1 MRTRKKEALRGRGF
15 KWVLFDMNASNMKA
29 TGWKEKYQ
37 QERDNLLTII
47 SNQLA
52 VDPRVKAAWL
62 FGSLGRGD
70 ADAISDLDLWVVT
83 EPDYVD
89 RVRADPQ
96 ACVTNFGKLILSLS
110 APQNAP
116 KRGAYFM
123 TCYDDEVA
131 PHIVDWYW
139 QPASEA
145 FIPANVQLLFD
156 KAGLARND
164 QPILFDDQQENLHS
178 IEQPHHFISYFW
190 MMLMITAKYAYRF
203 PWAKE
208 MELLPYLLDPL
219 HKAQQ
224 YSGVI
229 KNLWH
234 YEQPHTQPV
243 EKVQLLFSLADQM
256 HSTMNLLSSL
266 STEVPE
272 GVFEGVLR
280 YLNFIKQ
287 LLISDGIIKTTDLS

>member
-1 MRTRKKEALRGRGF
+1 
-15 KWVLFDMNASNMKA
+15 MNASNMKA

-47 SNQLA
+47 SDQLA
-52 VDPRVKAAWL
+52 VDPGVKAAWL

-70 ADAISDLDLWVVT
+70 ADALSDVDLWVVT
-83 EPDYVD
+83 EPEYVD
-89 RVRADPQ
+89 RIKADPLSH
-96 ACVTNFGKLILSLS
+96 VTGNGKLILSLS
-110 APQNAP
+110 GPQNAP
-116 KRGAYFM
+116 KGGAYQM
-123 TCYDDEVA
+123 ACYDDEVA

-164 QPILFDDQQENLHS
+164 QPILFDDQQENRHS
-178 IEQPHHFISYFW
+178 IEEPFHTISYFW
-190 MMLMITAKYAYRF
+190 MMLMITAKYAYRY
-203 PWAKE
+203 PWAEE
-208 MELLPYLLDPL
+208 MELLPYLMDPL
-219 HKAQQ
+219 YKAEQ

-229 KNLWH
+229 KDLWH
-234 YEQPHTQPV
+234 YEQPHTQPI